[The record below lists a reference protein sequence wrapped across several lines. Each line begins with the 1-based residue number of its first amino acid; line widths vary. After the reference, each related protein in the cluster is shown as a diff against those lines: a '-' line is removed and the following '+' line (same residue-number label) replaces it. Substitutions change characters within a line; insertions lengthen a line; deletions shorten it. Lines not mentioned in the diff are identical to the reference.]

1 MDKIVIIIPT
11 YNEKKNITRMIDVLF
26 DDEFPKIKGAEMH
39 LLVVDDN
46 SPDGT
51 GEVVKEKQKKYKK
64 LHLLTGEKAGLGMA
78 YVRGMKFAMK
88 DLKADAV
95 MEMDADFQHP
105 PRFVKD
111 MVKAYLDGA
120 DYVIGSRYI
129 PGGSV
134 PAEWAFHRKA
144 ISFFGN
150 LFIRIVLVK
159 PSLHDLTTGF
169 RLTRVKGVLDKIDLD
184 NLMELRR
191 FAYKVDLL
199 YQSVKNAKK
208 VKEVPLEFAS
218 RKEEASK
225 FNMKEMISTFKV
237 AIIIGIKD
245 KARFIKF
252 GVVGFAGFLV
262 NFIFLRV
269 FRSFGMSEVMVWLL
283 ATELAIINNYVFNN
297 IWTFKEAKIGGIG
310 KTISKFI
317 QFNLT
322 SAGALVIQSIAGPI
336 GVSIVGVQWD
346 FAVLFVVVVLLV
358 LPYNYFMYNA
368 LIWKT
373 WKVPGLGWLQKM
385 LG

>member
-1 MDKIVIIIPT
+1 
-11 YNEKKNITRMIDVLF
+11 
-26 DDEFPKIKGAEMH
+26 
-39 LLVVDDN
+39 
-46 SPDGT
+46 
-51 GEVVKEKQKKYKK
+51 
-64 LHLLTGEKAGLGMA
+64 
-78 YVRGMKFAMK
+78 
-88 DLKADAV
+88 
-95 MEMDADFQHP
+95 
-105 PRFVKD
+105 
-111 MVKAYLDGA
+111 
-120 DYVIGSRYI
+120 
-129 PGGSV
+129 
-134 PAEWAFHRKA
+134 
-144 ISFFGN
+144 
-150 LFIRIVLVK
+150 
-159 PSLHDLTTGF
+159 
-169 RLTRVKGVLDKIDLD
+169 
-184 NLMELRR
+184 
-191 FAYKVDLL
+191 
-199 YQSVKNAKK
+199 
-208 VKEVPLEFAS
+208 
-218 RKEEASK
+218 
-225 FNMKEMISTFKV
+225 MKEMISTFKV